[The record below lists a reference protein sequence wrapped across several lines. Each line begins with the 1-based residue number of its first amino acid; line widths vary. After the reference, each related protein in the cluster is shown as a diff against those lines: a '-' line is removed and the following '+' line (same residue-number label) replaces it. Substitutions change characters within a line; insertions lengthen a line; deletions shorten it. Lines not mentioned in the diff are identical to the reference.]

1 MYAARQLKG
10 SNMELNEFLNKIKS
24 AMEEYFSQTANISI
38 QSVTKNNGIIL
49 QGIVITIKGNN
60 VAPTIYVD
68 GFFREY
74 KNGKTFGTI
83 VNEIINIYEK
93 NQLQDNV
100 DMNFFLNYE
109 TVKQTIMFKLI
120 NFKKNETLL
129 KNVPH
134 IKYLDLAI
142 VFYSL
147 LLNDTFGSATILI
160 HNSHLKLWNITE
172 DELYQSA
179 MENTPKVLKPKIHN
193 MEEIMREMLLDN
205 LKREFMESGEKLGE
219 KADEDM
225 FESAVDKMLESIC
238 TDKEI
243 PMYVLSNQTKLNGA
257 SCILYQNTI
266 REFASKRED
275 DFYILPSSIHE
286 VILVPAKECRE
297 PQRLPAM
304 VREVNET
311 QVMDEEILSD
321 EVYYYSYG
329 KNNIVCYLA

>member
-1 MYAARQLKG
+1 
-10 SNMELNEFLNKIKS
+10 MEFNEFVNKIKS
-24 AMEEYFSQTANISI
+24 AMEEYFHDTAYISV

-49 QGIVITIKGNN
+49 QGIVITVKDNH

-68 GFFREY
+68 GFYREY
-74 KNGKTFGTI
+74 KNGRSLGTI
-83 VNEIINIYEK
+83 VSEIISIYEK
-93 NQLQDNV
+93 NQIGDNV

-120 NFKKNETLL
+120 NYQKNEELL

-160 HNSHLKLWNITE
+160 HNSHLKLWNITQE
-172 DELYQSA
+172 ELYQTA

-205 LKREFMESGEKLGE
+205 LKREFLESEGEEQKD
-219 KADEDM
+219 ADEEM
-225 FESAVDKMLESIC
+225 FENAVDKMMESIC

-266 REFASKRED
+266 KEFAQKKGD

-286 VILVPAKECRE
+286 VILVPVKECKD
-297 PQRLPAM
+297 PGRLPAM

-311 QVMDEEILSD
+311 QVMDEEVLSD
-321 EVYYYSYG
+321 GVYYYSCG
-329 KNNIVCYLA
+329 RNNIVCYVE